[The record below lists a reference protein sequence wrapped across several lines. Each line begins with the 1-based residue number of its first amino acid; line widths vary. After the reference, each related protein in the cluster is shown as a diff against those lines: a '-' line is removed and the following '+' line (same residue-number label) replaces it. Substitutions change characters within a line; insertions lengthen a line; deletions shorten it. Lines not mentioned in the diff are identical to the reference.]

1 LTRASIKGI
10 AFFKDG
16 LPDLVAR
23 GQVYA
28 GCVHLPATRRS
39 GNDEVGNMLSNSRM
53 VRIEWGDCDP
63 AGIIFYPRYFAMFDH
78 STTMLIT
85 AASGVS
91 KAELFKKYDFGGYPL
106 VQTQAKFIQPTR
118 FGDDVIIQSTFTRV
132 GRSSFEIRH
141 QIRKNNQICVEG
153 LETRAWVKRDP
164 ADKDKIKSHPLPEE
178 LAAGFKAEL

>member
-1 LTRASIKGI
+1 
-10 AFFKDG
+10 
-16 LPDLVAR
+16 
-23 GQVYA
+23 
-28 GCVHLPATRRS
+28 
-39 GNDEVGNMLSNSRM
+39 MLSNSRS

-91 KAELFKKYDFGGYPL
+91 KAELLKKFDFGGYPI
-106 VQTQAKFIQPTR
+106 VATQAKFLMPTR
-118 FGDDVIIQSTFTRV
+118 FGDDVVIQSTFTRV

-141 QIRKNNQICVEG
+141 QIRKNSQIAVEG

-164 ADKDKIKSHPLPEE
+164 GDHSRIKSHPLPEE
-178 LAAGFKAEL
+178 LAARFRAEI